1 MCGYNGA
8 KLQKKYE
15 IANVLLVF
23 LIIYISGYVRARFSS
38 WYLTREKP
46 SRYIERL

>member
-15 IANVLLVF
+15 IANVLPVF
-23 LIIYISGYVRARFSS
+23 LIIYISGYVRVRFS
-38 WYLTREKP
+38 LLRIVREKP

>member
-15 IANVLLVF
+15 IANVLPVF
-23 LIIYISGYVRARFSS
+23 LIIYISGYDRARFSS
-38 WYLTREKP
+38 WYVVIEKL
-46 SRYIERL
+46 SKYTERL

>member
-15 IANVLLVF
+15 IDNVLPVF
-23 LIIYISGYVRARFSS
+23 LIIYISGYVRARFSP
-38 WYLTREKP
+38 WCVTREKL
-46 SRYIERL
+46 SKYIV